1 MKPMKKTLRWGLL
14 ALGLLVAAPVASA
27 QDGDEALRDNYKEKL
42 EKEFV
47 SKIEWSMSFEQA
59 RASAKKQ
66 GKLVRGYFT
75 RSYAP

>member
-1 MKPMKKTLRWGLL
+1 MKKSLRWGLL
-14 ALGLLVAAPVASA
+14 ALGLLAFAPAATA
-27 QDGDEALRDNYKEKL
+27 QNADQELRDNYKHKL

-47 SKIEWSMSFEQA
+47 SKIEWAQSLDEA

-66 GKLVRGYFT
+66 GKLVLGYFT

>member
-1 MKPMKKTLRWGLL
+1 MKKILRWGLL
-14 ALGLLVAAPVASA
+14 SLGLLAFAPAATA
-27 QDGDEALRDNYKEKL
+27 QDGSQELRDNYKHKL

-47 SKIEWSMSFEQA
+47 SKIEWVQSYDQA

-66 GKLVRGYFT
+66 GKLVLGYFS